1 MSPTENIPRTPE
13 AGDGLGRCAPEWAF
27 DGEASTM
34 LKRTKHF
41 FRYRH
46 RRWIASISLLLAM
59 VGASGASVKLTS
71 KASFCKSCHLME
83 SYHASWTTDAHNHI
97 ECVKCHIAPGF
108 EHMIHA
114 KLDGLAQ
121 MVNNSLGRAATR
133 PSAHV
138 SDDSCLRSGCHV
150 TSALGRSEGEE
161 RGYIFDHQAHFGLD
175 YMGFAIHCTTCHSY
189 VRGDVHFEVNTN
201 ACLTCHL
208 VETPGA
214 RKLQVASDL
223 SEHRAASTPVLG
235 ANGRKASVTHA
246 SGERH
251 ASAECQ
257 TCHNAPSEPINYG
270 GLIVNHS
277 EYLDYGASCTS
288 CHQGVTAA
296 PQPVEDSRCLS
307 CHGFGMERK
316 LETSELHRV
325 HAEARHKVQ
334 CFNCHGLI
342 QHGPQVQAAMSKD
355 LECKACHDNS
365 HSLQRAAYM
374 NEAPPHAAHVPTLSR
389 EGMPENLPVS
399 PMFMAH
405 VSCTGCHV
413 ETDASRAAH
422 GNGTTVAR
430 ASAAACDTCHR
441 PGLGERTIPLWQRTT
456 RDLYKEVQDLFP
468 SAERRATANA
478 EAAALLVEAEQF
490 LELVRLD
497 GSWGVHN
504 PRYTQRLLEDA
515 RSKVL
520 EARALMS
527 GASQAGG
534 NRR

>member
-1 MSPTENIPRTPE
+1 M
-13 AGDGLGRCAPEWAF
+13 F
-27 DGEASTM
+27 
-34 LKRTKHF
+34 KRTKHF
-41 FRYRH
+41 FRYRS
-46 RRWIASISLLLAM
+46 RRWMAGGALLLGV
-59 VGASGASVKLTS
+59 VGGSGASVKLTS

-83 SYHASWTTDAHNHI
+83 SYHASWTMDAHNKI
-97 ECVKCHIAPGF
+97 ECVKCHIAPGV

-150 TSALGRSEGEE
+150 TSELGRSQRED
-161 RGYIFDHQAHFGLD
+161 RSYLFDHQAHLGLE

-208 VETPGA
+208 VESPGS
-214 RKLQVASDL
+214 RKLQVAPDL
-223 SEHRAASTPVLG
+223 SEHQAAHPPVLAKNG
-235 ANGRKASVTHA
+235 ANGKNGKVLRTAA
-246 SGERH
+246 GP

-257 TCHNAPSEPINYG
+257 TCHNAPAEPISYG

-277 EYLDYGASCTS
+277 EYLEYGASCTS
-288 CHQGVTAA
+288 CHQGVTAK

-316 LETSELHRV
+316 LDTKELHRV

-342 QHGPQVQAAMSKD
+342 QHGPQVQAAMSKELD
-355 LECKACHDNS
+355 CRGCHDNS
-365 HSLQRAAYM
+365 HSLQRSAYM
-374 NEAPPHAAHVPTLSR
+374 RQEPAPHAAHVPGHT
-389 EGMPENLPVS
+389 GQTTIENMPVS

-413 ETDASRAAH
+413 ETEASRASPH
-422 GNGTTVAR
+422 NGTSVAR

-456 RDLYKEVQDLFP
+456 RDLYQEVQDLFP
-468 SAERRATANA
+468 SAERRAAA
-478 EAAALLVEAEQF
+478 SPEVAALLLEAEQF

-520 EARALMS
+520 EARVLMN
-527 GASQAGG
+527 GASRAGG
-534 NRR
+534 SSR